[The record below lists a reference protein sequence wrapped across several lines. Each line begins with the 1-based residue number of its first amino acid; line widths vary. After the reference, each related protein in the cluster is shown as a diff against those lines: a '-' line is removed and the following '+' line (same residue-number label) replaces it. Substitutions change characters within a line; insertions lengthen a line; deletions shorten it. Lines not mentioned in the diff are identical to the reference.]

1 MIVWIIG
8 IAGSGKSTLAKLVHG
23 SFIKL
28 KKPSVLL
35 DGDYIRELFSYDL
48 DYTKKGKLKNAK
60 RIMSLC
66 NLLDSNNINV
76 FVQYYQFQKMIEIGA
91 EKIFQNILKY
101 TLNLIL
107 ILSMATVKFM
117 MILIKAYLIT

>member
-8 IAGSGKSTLAKLVHG
+8 IAGSGKSTLAKLLHD

-48 DYTKKGKLKNAK
+48 DYTKKGRLKK
-60 RIMSLC
+60 PPGRIYLR
-66 NLLDSNNINV
+66 
-76 FVQYYQFQKMIEIGA
+76 GA
-91 EKIFQNILKY
+91 FC
-101 TLNLIL
+101 
-107 ILSMATVKFM
+107 
-117 MILIKAYLIT
+117 